1 MATSLVGEVG
11 TEEREGC
18 VLWVFAA
25 EDVGCVLLVFGWFAV
40 GISAGVS
47 AGVAAA

>member
-1 MATSLVGEVG
+1 MATAVVGGVG
-11 TEEREGC
+11 VEEREGC
-18 VLWVFAA
+18 VLCLFAA